1 MSCCYNNKTVE
12 SKNVELTF
20 LRSELLYDIKNI
32 AYVEGDIIPS
42 NGEHNRHQT
51 IDVGETG
58 NVDIVTRTLNLAYTE
73 VMDELYPFTKK
84 EVECGTTKDD
94 VMQEPFD
101 YVIAMQVPAEFSQT
115 TVDYLENLI
124 HDYLVTRV
132 LIDWLGITYPDRK
145 AHWQERLEELSDK
158 IQACKHR
165 RTGRIR
171 RTLTP
176 W

>member
-1 MSCCYNNKTVE
+1 MSCCYNNQL
-12 SKNVELTF
+12 KNTKYVELTF
-20 LRSELLYDIKNI
+20 LRTELLYDIKNI
-32 AYVEGDIIPS
+32 AYVEGDLISS

-51 IDVGETG
+51 FDVGEDG

-73 VMDELYPFTKK
+73 VVDELYPFTKK
-84 EVECGTTKDD
+84 AVECGTTKDD
-94 VMQEPFD
+94 VLQEPFD
-101 YVIAMQVPAEFSQT
+101 YVITMQVPEEFAQG

-124 HDYLVTRV
+124 HDFLVDRV
-132 LIDWLGITYPDRK
+132 LIDWLGMTNPGRK
-145 AHWQERLEELSDK
+145 THWQERLEDIRDK
-158 IQACKHR
+158 IEAVKHR